1 MRVDVVQNALR
12 IRVDGRSAGQ
22 AIDTLLTT
30 QLFLADGFVRS
41 LFSAGR
47 VRAGSV
53 AAVPGDILRQ
63 GQAVWLQGGV
73 EEEEPIPISLGS
85 VSPLD
90 VLYEDDH
97 ALIANKP
104 AGVLVYPGT
113 PEDTDTLLQQ
123 VASYY
128 AETGQVLRVRHAHRL
143 DRDTTGAVLYAKHE
157 YAARSFDHLLQRGQ
171 VHRRYLAVVIGR
183 LPMQQGVID
192 QPIGR
197 DRHVAGRYRVS
208 ATGRPARTHY
218 SVLAVAEVNQQPV
231 SLVECTLETGRT
243 HQIRVHLASLGCPV
257 VGDAL
262 YGAPATDRALRG
274 ERLRAAVQIAH
285 GHALHAVELRF
296 WHPYEGEWVSQ
307 SAPLPQ
313 DFVQLLALTGLPPV

>member
-22 AIDTLLTT
+22 AIDTLLTS

-63 GQAVWLQGGV
+63 GQVVWLQGGV
-73 EEEEPIPISLGS
+73 EEEPLPIPFNN
-85 VSPLD
+85 VSPLN

-113 PEDTDTLLQQ
+113 PADTDTLLQR

-128 AETGQVLRVRHAHRL
+128 AETGQELRVRHAHRL

-157 YAARSFDHLLQRGQ
+157 YAARSFDQLLQQGQ
-171 VHRRYLAVVIGR
+171 VHRRYLAVVVGR
-183 LPMQQGVID
+183 LPTQQGVID

-208 ATGRPARTHY
+208 ATGRTARTHY
-218 SVLAVAEVNQQPV
+218 SVLAVAQVNRHPV
-231 SLVECTLETGRT
+231 SLVECMLETGRT

-262 YGAPATDRALRG
+262 YGAPRTDKDLRT
-274 ERLRAAVQIAH
+274 EHSRTAVLMTH

-307 SAPLPQ
+307 VAPLPQ